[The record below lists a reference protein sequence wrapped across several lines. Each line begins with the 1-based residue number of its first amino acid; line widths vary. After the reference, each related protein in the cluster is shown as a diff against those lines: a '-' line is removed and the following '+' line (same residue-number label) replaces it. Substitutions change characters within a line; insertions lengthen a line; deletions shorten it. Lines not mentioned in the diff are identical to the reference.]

1 MEAPIQPQRSISS
14 SELRRMRGLHGEW
27 AALVVPVPTC
37 TARWLCDAMRARWGV
52 DVTLRGDVIYFE
64 ASDGD
69 VCVVRHAGAT
79 RVERHMAGVDE
90 ATAAHAM
97 TLNAALCRQQM
108 AFDASV
114 DGLTLHGYVP
124 VPMDPDSRLVA
135 LREFLVIS
143 SAIKREVAAR

>member
-1 MEAPIQPQRSISS
+1 
-14 SELRRMRGLHGEW
+14 
-27 AALVVPVPTC
+27 
-37 TARWLCDAMRARWGV
+37 MRARWGV

-108 AFDASV
+108 AFDADC

-124 VPMDPDSRLVA
+124 GPMDPDSRLVA
-135 LREFLVIS
+135 LREFLAIS